1 MTAFKCKM
9 CGAPLEV
16 APGADA
22 VTCDY
27 CHTQQTLPRLDDER
41 RANLYDRGNHFRR
54 ASEYD
59 KAMRVFEAVL
69 AEDPS
74 DAEAYWSVVLCRY
87 GVEYVRDP
95 ATGEQVPTVN
105 RMQAS
110 SILADEDYR
119 QALSHA
125 GVVQRGIYE
134 RQAQAIAAIQEG
146 IAEVAAKEEPFDVF
160 ICYKESDAQGRR
172 TRDSVKAAEL
182 YHALTT
188 EGFRVFY
195 APITLEDKLGQAYE
209 PYIYS
214 ALQSA
219 KAMVVVGSRPEHLN
233 APWVR
238 NEWGRYLALIK
249 AGAKKTLIP
258 AYFDMDPYDLPEEFG
273 HLQAQDMTKLGF
285 VQDLVRGI
293 KKICGKDERP
303 APAAAGASQAQVA
316 MPAQGASG
324 SVGAL
329 LKRISLFLADGD
341 FDRAAEYAERVLD
354 LDPTCAE
361 AYLDKLMASQEAMTV
376 DELIE
381 GRDDW
386 LFEQPDYEKAAR
398 FAKGDLAATMT
409 RVRARVLAVIAD
421 EAEELAENA
430 EATPL
435 EDAQEA
441 WEEAA
446 ARFADAQEH
455 PGAQE
460 RRQECLARAEEAARA
475 CAENDARVE
484 RALAQ
489 AEELA
494 GSRGEGYVDSDGSLE
509 AAYLRVKEGLA
520 DLATWRGADKA
531 AKACEEGAR
540 AARKTVVDERLAKA
554 RGEMRELENRLE
566 KARIDSDGAIAAGY
580 ERIAEGLADVAAE
593 WESAKSLV
601 QQCYR
606 GTQRCRESVERERFR
621 LKRKRQVTIAVVV
634 AVVIAASAA
643 VYAFAIRPAM
653 LTGQAQQ
660 LQAAGSY
667 EEAAAIYDELGMT
680 EEATACRKA
689 QAQQLQAAGSYEEAA
704 AIYDELGMTEEA
716 TACRK
721 AQAQQLQAAG
731 SYEEAAAI
739 YDELGMTEEATGAT
753 RKGLSSCQVGDTVV
767 LGTYEQDGVSSNGAE
782 AIEWVVLAKEDGRA
796 LLLSK
801 YALDY
806 RPYNDDYDDVTWATC
821 DLRSWLNGEFYEAA
835 FSAGEQ
841 ALVAESDLT
850 NPDNEEYG
858 TSGGADTQDRVF
870 LLSIDEV
877 GQYLPTDE
885 ERVCLPTAQAVAN
898 GVWTNGDTGACD
910 WWLRSPGNDSRFAAG
925 VYSVGSVR
933 SSGWRVDFDA
943 DAVRPALWVNL

>member
-460 RRQECLARAEEAARA
+460 RQQECLARAEEAARA

-494 GSRGEGYVDSDGSLE
+494 ESRGEGYVDSDGSLE

-531 AKACEEGAR
+531 TKACEEGAR

-606 GTQRCRESVERERFR
+606 GTQRCRESVERERRR

-653 LTGQAQQ
+653 LTG
-660 LQAAGSY
+660 
-667 EEAAAIYDELGMT
+667 
-680 EEATACRKA
+680 

-801 YALDY
+801 YALDC

-850 NPDNEEYG
+850 NPDNEGYG

-898 GVWTNGDTGACD
+898 GVWTDGDTGACF
-910 WWLRSPGNDSRFAAG
+910 WWLRSPGGDSRFAAV
-925 VYSVGSVR
+925 VYSDGSVGSI
-933 SSGWRVDFDA
+933 GWYVDLD
-943 DAVRPALWVNL
+943 DGAVRPALWVNL

>member
-329 LKRISLFLADGD
+329 LKRVSLFLADGD

-361 AYLDKLMASQEAMTV
+361 AYLAKLMASQRVKSVE
-376 DELIE
+376 ELIE

-455 PGAQE
+455 PGARE
-460 RRQECLARAEEAARA
+460 RQQECLARAEEAARA

-531 AKACEEGAR
+531 TKACEEGAR

-554 RGEMRELENRLE
+554 RGEMRELENRLK

-606 GTQRCRESVERERFR
+606 GTQRCRESVEQERRR

-667 EEAAAIYDELGMT
+667 EEAAATYDELGMT
-680 EEATACRKA
+680 EEAAACRKA
-689 QAQQLQAAGSYEEAA
+689 RAQQLQAAGSYEEAA
-704 AIYDELGMTEEA
+704 AIYIELGMEA
-716 TACRK
+716 
-721 AQAQQLQAAG
+721 
-731 SYEEAAAI
+731 EAASAI
-739 YDELGMTEEATGAT
+739 
-753 RKGLSSCQVGDTVV
+753 RKGISTCQVGDTVV

-801 YALDY
+801 YALDC
-806 RPYNDDYDDVTWATC
+806 RPYNDDLDGVTWATC

-850 NPDNEEYG
+850 NPDNEGYG

-877 GQYLPTDE
+877 GQYLTDE

-898 GVWTNGDTGACD
+898 GAWTNSDTGACI
-910 WWLRSPGNDSRFAAG
+910 WWLRSPGGGSRHAV
-925 VYSVGSVR
+925 VYSVGSVG
-933 SSGWRVDFDA
+933 SIGWYVYTGGDA
-943 DAVRPALWVNL
+943 RAVRPALWGRISIPSATMPVV